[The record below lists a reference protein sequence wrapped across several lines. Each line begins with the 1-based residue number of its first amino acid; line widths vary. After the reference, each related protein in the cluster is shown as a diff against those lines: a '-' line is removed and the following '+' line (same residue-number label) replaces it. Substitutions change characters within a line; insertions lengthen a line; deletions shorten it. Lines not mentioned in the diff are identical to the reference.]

1 MVWETVA
8 NKTCSDY
15 MNLCI
20 PIRLLMQDTWHQHR
34 LVIVTY
40 YFNRKWH
47 AANKNELAID
57 HATLMLAY
65 EKLCPEQKAAF

>member
-1 MVWETVA
+1 MHPNQIA
-8 NKTCSDY
+8 
-15 MNLCI
+15 
-20 PIRLLMQDTWHQHR
+20 QDTWHQHR

-65 EKLCPEQKAAF
+65 EKLCPEQRAAF